1 MEIIFWILVVCL
13 AVYVLGRLVLASLGK
28 ENVVVK
34 TDAPFVKEQM
44 DEKSIVLSKELTFLN
59 EGGSCATIMDAI
71 ARPQLPYEQ
80 YDAVEARGKA
90 EREGAPRE
98 DDYFEAVLIQKKGDK
113 NGEDKLH
120 IFAKI
125 KFTAR
130 KGLSLAEALSHMVD
144 VPIDFIWMETGR
156 TPWHY
161 TKVRFTL
168 TAEEIAQLAGV
179 TLAKD

>member
-44 DEKSIVLSKELTFLN
+44 DEQSIVLSKELTFLN

-90 EREGAPRE
+90 EREGEPRE
-98 DDYFEAVLIQKKGDK
+98 DDYFEAVLIQKHGDAK
-113 NGEDKLH
+113 GEDVLH
-120 IFAKI
+120 IFAKL
-125 KFTAR
+125 KFLPR
-130 KGLSLAEALSHMVD
+130 KGMTLEEALSHMVD
-144 VPIDFIWMETGR
+144 IAVDVIWQETGR
-156 TPWHY
+156 MPYHY
-161 TKVRFTL
+161 EKV
-168 TAEEIAQLAGV
+168 QL
-179 TLAKD
+179 

>member
-71 ARPQLPYEQ
+71 TRPQLPYEQ

-98 DDYFEAVLIQKKGDK
+98 DDYFEAVLIQKKGDRS
-113 NGEDKLH
+113 GEDKLH

-125 KFTAR
+125 RLTAR